1 MMDKFTEKGRKVI
14 IMAREEAE
22 KHQNDYLGTEHI
34 VLALVREQDGIPVS
48 VLKRMGLTPEQIR
61 MEIERNLLGGTST
74 LTFGELPL
82 TPRVKKGSE
91 YAVD

>member
-34 VLALVREQDGIPVS
+34 VLALVREQDGIPVA
-48 VLKRMGLTPEQIR
+48 VLKRMGLTPDQIR
-61 MEIERNLLGGTST
+61 MDMN
-74 LTFGELPL
+74 PQKDP
-82 TPRVKKGSE
+82 TPDSE
-91 YAVD
+91 

>member
-34 VLALVREQDGIPVS
+34 VLALVSDPDGCTRGQSSKEWV
-48 VLKRMGLTPEQIR
+48 
-61 MEIERNLLGGTST
+61 
-74 LTFGELPL
+74 
-82 TPRVKKGSE
+82 
-91 YAVD
+91 